1 MHLQNIQQIVDE
13 ISPLIVGRYLGKV
26 FQMGRP
32 AFAIDFG
39 LRDGRFLF
47 ISVEPTAPRLYL
59 IKRRIKDLEK
69 QAMPHTQFAQ
79 VLSARLNGALLTDVT
94 RDETERIIR
103 FTLEAQYESGDTYT
117 LLAQLTGRSAN
128 LFLLGPDGRINV
140 EARTSKTEGQAPG
153 DEYHSPAPQVTKG
166 VEGVVLAQGDS
177 DSLSAALDTH
187 YRKLETEQ
195 SFQAVANNV
204 RSNLKKEIQQRTK
217 LRINLEQDLAHHG
230 DPELHKR
237 LGDLL
242 LANLSTAKRNGS
254 KLVIQ
259 DFYAEGS
266 PAIELELDKDK
277 SLQEEAAQYFTRYTK
292 AKRAREEIA
301 KRLKQISSDLEA
313 LSLKQSRIEEFI
325 ARHDWEALTS
335 LLKPAAPS
343 HRGGPKPRRR
353 IPGVRAYR
361 SSDGYE
367 VLVGRAAK
375 DNDHLT
381 FRVAGPNDLWLHSA
395 DYPGSHVV
403 VRRQNRKELPQRTI
417 IEAAQLAAHF
427 SQASKDSRVVVHYT
441 PRKFLSKPKGAAPG
455 LVRMSNFKTILV
467 EPKEVLERE

>member
-13 ISPLIVGRYLGKV
+13 MSPLIVGRYLGKV

-195 SFQAVANNV
+195 SFQAVAN
-204 RSNLKKEIQQRTK
+204 
-217 LRINLEQDLAHHG
+217 
-230 DPELHKR
+230 EL
-237 LGDLL
+237 
-242 LANLSTAKRNGS
+242 
-254 KLVIQ
+254 
-259 DFYAEGS
+259 
-266 PAIELELDKDK
+266 
-277 SLQEEAAQYFTRYTK
+277 
-292 AKRAREEIA
+292 
-301 KRLKQISSDLEA
+301 
-313 LSLKQSRIEEFI
+313 
-325 ARHDWEALTS
+325 W
-335 LLKPAAPS
+335 
-343 HRGGPKPRRR
+343 RGGAEAMTLQKQRVVSTTG
-353 IPGVRAYR
+353 IKCVGNTVVLHGVRQRLITPASTLR
-361 SSDGYE
+361 
-367 VLVGRAAK
+367 
-375 DNDHLT
+375 ND
-381 FRVAGPNDLWLHSA
+381 P
-395 DYPGSHVV
+395 
-403 VRRQNRKELPQRTI
+403 K
-417 IEAAQLAAHF
+417 
-427 SQASKDSRVVVHYT
+427 SRVENQAN
-441 PRKFLSKPKGAAPG
+441 PSAASTRA
-455 LVRMSNFKTILV
+455 LRSTCS
-467 EPKEVLERE
+467 

>member
-26 FQMGRP
+26 YQMGRA

-69 QAMPHTQFAQ
+69 RAMPHTQFAQ

-103 FTLEAQYESGDTYT
+103 FTLEAHESGDTYI

-140 EARTSKTEGQAPG
+140 ESRTSKAEGQAPG

-166 VEGVVLAQGDS
+166 VEAVVLAQGNA
-177 DSLSAALDTH
+177 SLSAALDTH
-187 YRKLETEQ
+187 YQKLETEQ
-195 SFQAVANNV
+195 SFEAVANKV

-242 LANLSTAKRNGS
+242 LANLSTAKRTGS

-266 PAIELELDKDK
+266 PEIELELDKDK

-313 LSLKQSRIEEFI
+313 LSLKQSRVEEFI
-325 ARHDWEALTS
+325 ARHDGEALTS

-343 HRGGPKPRRR
+343 QRGGPKPRSK

-375 DNDHLT
+375 DNDYLT

-455 LVRMSNFKTILV
+455 LVRMSTFKTILV
-467 EPKEVLERE
+467 KPKKILERE